1 MRLLLPWRDMSTH
14 RVHLWLFMVLILPFG
29 VVAHCARHERRGH
42 MSEVMVRFA
51 PSGFTKRHRG
61 FLVIA
66 LACAALSAACA
77 PLPPQGGIEVGAQS
91 DQWMVRWDPELRT
104 PISLVNR
111 SLAGAPGSPGTVAV
125 TEAVAEAAVREVFRD
140 RALWFN
146 LRPDVEDFRVVRS
159 HTRGWLRYT
168 RFEQTYRGIP
178 VAGAGYEA
186 NVLANGRV
194 GSIEG
199 RYHPGLTLDVE
210 PLMSAEQAENRA
222 QAVFT
227 TGSTAQGVPSVQFEN
242 ENGFRARQV
251 LTIVPIGPR
260 YVLAWGVIV
269 PAVANDHARVYIDAR
284 DGTPIGRQMVGRID
298 PR

>member
-1 MRLLLPWRDMSTH
+1 MSHVQIGLVARDTRLRW
-14 RVHLWLFMVLILPFG
+14 
-29 VVAHCARHERRGH
+29 VVPI
-42 MSEVMVRFA
+42 V
-51 PSGFTKRHRG
+51 
-61 FLVIA
+61 
-66 LACAALSAACA
+66 LACAALAASCA
-77 PLPPQGGIEVGAQS
+77 PLPPQGGIDVGAQS

-146 LRPDVEDFRVVRS
+146 LRPTLDDFRIVRS
-159 HTRGWLRYT
+159 YTRGWLRYT

-199 RYHPGLTLDVE
+199 RYHPGLTLDIE
-210 PLMSAEQAENRA
+210 PLLGAEQAENRA
-222 QAVFT
+222 QAVFSP
-227 TGSTAQGVPSVQFEN
+227 GSTPQNVPSVQFEN

-251 LTIVPIGPR
+251 LTIVPIGTR

-269 PAVANDHARVYIDAR
+269 PALANEHARVYIDAR
-284 DGTPIGRQMVGRID
+284 EGTPIGKQMVGRID